1 MLIVVRHGRTEANAS
16 GLLLGRRLD
25 PVLDEL
31 GERQAVALAA
41 ALPGPARVI
50 ASPLQRT
57 QQTAAAFG
65 RPVEI
70 DERWIEL
77 DYGDLDGTPLRD
89 VPAAVWATWRADP
102 SLAPGGGESLV
113 DLGVRV
119 RAACGDLAEE
129 ASRRDIVIVT
139 HVSPVKAALAW
150 ALGVGDEVSW
160 RAFVAPASITRIAT
174 SGPQPSLHSFNGCA
188 HLDGLS

>member
-1 MLIVVRHGRTEANAS
+1 MLIVVRHGRTDANAS